1 MLAGRWL
8 AASCPNFAQIKRHAN
23 LKAAGNHTHAGQMT
37 TKDFILQN
45 LDQLPE
51 DLWREVLD
59 FILFL
64 RHKQEK
70 LEDLEEAEDLAD
82 AKAALAEP
90 GFIPLAEVKRE
101 LEPR

>member
-1 MLAGRWL
+1 ME
-8 AASCPNFAQIKRHAN
+8 
-23 LKAAGNHTHAGQMT
+23 
-37 TKDFILQN
+37 TKDLILEN

-64 RHKQEK
+64 RHKQEM
-70 LEDLEEAEDLAD
+70 AEDAEDIID
-82 AKAALAEP
+82 AKAALAES

-101 LEPR
+101 LGLS

>member
-1 MLAGRWL
+1 ME
-8 AASCPNFAQIKRHAN
+8 
-23 LKAAGNHTHAGQMT
+23 
-37 TKDFILQN
+37 TKDLILEN

-64 RHKQEK
+64 RHKQEM
-70 LEDLEEAEDLAD
+70 AEDAEDIID
-82 AKAALAEP
+82 AKAALAES

-101 LEPR
+101 LGRS

>member
-1 MLAGRWL
+1 ME
-8 AASCPNFAQIKRHAN
+8 
-23 LKAAGNHTHAGQMT
+23 
-37 TKDFILQN
+37 TKDLILEN

-64 RHKQEK
+64 RHKQEM
-70 LEDLEEAEDLAD
+70 AEDTEDIID
-82 AKAALAEP
+82 AKAALAES

-101 LEPR
+101 LGRS

>member
-1 MLAGRWL
+1 MG
-8 AASCPNFAQIKRHAN
+8 
-23 LKAAGNHTHAGQMT
+23 
-37 TKDFILQN
+37 TKDLILEN

-64 RHKQEK
+64 RHKQEMA
-70 LEDLEEAEDLAD
+70 EEEAEDAEDIKD
-82 AKAALAEP
+82 AKAALAES

-101 LEPR
+101 LGRS

>member
-1 MLAGRWL
+1 MA
-8 AASCPNFAQIKRHAN
+8 
-23 LKAAGNHTHAGQMT
+23 

-51 DLWREVLD
+51 NLWQEVLD

-64 RHKQEK
+64 RYKQQIVEA
-70 LEDLEEAEDLAD
+70 LEDAEDVAD

-90 GFIPLAEVKRE
+90 GFITLAEVKKE
-101 LEPR
+101 LG